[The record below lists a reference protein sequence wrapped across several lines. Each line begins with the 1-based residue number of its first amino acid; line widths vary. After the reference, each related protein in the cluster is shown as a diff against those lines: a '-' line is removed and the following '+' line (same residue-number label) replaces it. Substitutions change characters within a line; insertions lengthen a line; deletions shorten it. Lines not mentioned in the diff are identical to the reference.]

1 MTMVMPLPGPE
12 QVQTV
17 SKAAS
22 KARALEYF
30 RRVQQTGQPI
40 VITDNGVPVLKLT
53 PFVADP
59 TAVLQDLRGSV
70 LEYQDPLAPVG
81 GDDWDLVP

>member
-1 MTMVMPLPGPE
+1 MTMVMPLPGIE
-12 QVQTV
+12 QFQTV
-17 SKAAS
+17 SKAAF

-30 RRVQQTGQPI
+30 RQVQATGQPI

-59 TAVLQDLRGSV
+59 AAALQDLRGSV

-81 GDDWDLVP
+81 EADWDLVP